1 MSIRVGIDIGGTFTD
16 LVIIDDTKKNV
27 AIVKVLTT
35 PARPADAVEVA
46 IGEAADQMGVDI
58 PALVGIVHATTL
70 VPNALI
76 ERRGA
81 NVGLITTEGFADT
94 LEIGR
99 EDRYDMY
106 DIFLRKPEPLVPR
119 SLRKEVPERILA
131 DGSVEREIDLSGV
144 EEVIRQLKAGG
155 VESIAVSLLNAHV
168 DARHEQALSAAITRI
183 DPEIPV
189 TLSSDVNPQ
198 EREYERTSTA
208 VANAYVVPIVRNYVS
223 DLEER
228 LARMNFSREVLF
240 MLSSLGLGTTATA
253 KEFPIRLVE
262 SGPAAGALAAAHL
275 ASKHGISNV
284 FSFDMGGTTAK
295 ACMIENGKPLLAK
308 QFEVARI
315 DRFKRGSGLPLLVP
329 SVELVEIGAGGG
341 SIARIDKLGLLKV
354 GPRSASS
361 VPGPACYGRG
371 GTAPT
376 VTDADLVLGYLDP
389 EFFLGGSMKLD
400 ADAARAAIERDVA
413 SKLGTSIVEAAW
425 GIHRVVNENMASAAR
440 NHAIERGKDIRS
452 ASLLAFGGAGPVHC
466 WDLARVLRIKR
477 LLLPFGS
484 GALSALGL
492 LIAPLGIDLSRTRT
506 QRLDSV
512 DWSSVNAL
520 LEQMEQEGRSTLPAD
535 LPADEVHVSR
545 RADLRYV
552 GQGHEVT
559 VDLPPGSLGPN
570 SVPAILSAFE
580 EAYRRIYNHVP
591 NRVVVEALNWHV
603 SVCGPV
609 PGTSPWDTFISKAVP
624 GMVLKKHRPAYF
636 GTGYV
641 DTPVYDRYAL
651 APGSAFD
658 GPAIVEERE
667 STIVIGPG
675 SRCEVLADRSIVVEM
690 PED

>member
-1 MSIRVGIDIGGTFTD
+1 MSIRIGIDIGGTFTD
-16 LVIIDDTKKNV
+16 LIIVDDTKDSI

-35 PARPADAVEVA
+35 PDRPADAVEAA
-46 IGEAADQMGVDI
+46 IGAAVNRMGTTV
-58 PALVGIVHATTL
+58 PALAGIVHATTL

-81 NVGLITTEGFADT
+81 KVGLIATEGFADT

-106 DIFLRKPEPLVPR
+106 DVFLRKPEPLVPR

-131 DGSVEREIDLSGV
+131 DGTIEREIDVSGIG
-144 EEVIRQLKAGG
+144 EVVRQLKAAGA
-155 VESIAVSLLNAHV
+155 ECIAVSLLNAHV
-168 DARHEQALSAAITRI
+168 DPRHEGAVAKAIARI
-183 DPEIPV
+183 DPAIPV
-189 TLSSDVNPQ
+189 TLGSDVNPQ

-208 VANAYVVPIVRNYVS
+208 VANAYVIPIVRNYVS

-228 LARMNFSREVLF
+228 LARMRFSKEVLF

-275 ASKHGISNV
+275 ASKHGISEV

-295 ACMIENGKPLLAK
+295 ACMIEQGKPLLAK

-341 SIARIDKLGLLKV
+341 SIARIDELGLLKV

-371 GTAPT
+371 GTLPT

-389 EFFLGGSMKLD
+389 EYFLGGAMTLD
-400 ADAARAAIERDVA
+400 VEAAKAVIERDIA
-413 SKLGTSIVEAAW
+413 SKLGTSVAEAAW

-466 WDLARVLRIKR
+466 WDLARVLRVRR
-477 LLLPFGS
+477 LFLPIGS

-492 LIAPLGIDLSRTRT
+492 LVAPMGIDLSRTRV
-506 QRLDSV
+506 QRLDGV
-512 DWSSVNAL
+512 DWDDVNAL
-520 LEQMEQEGRSTLPAD
+520 LVQMEREGCSTLPAS
-535 LPADEVHVSR
+535 LQADEITVSR

-559 VDLPPGSLGPN
+559 VELPAGPLGPD
-570 SVPAILSAFE
+570 SIPDILDAFE

-603 SVCGPV
+603 SVSGP
-609 PGTSPWDTFISKAVP
+609 PPRTSPWDRFASGLEGGNPLRKR
-624 GMVLKKHRPAYF
+624 RPAYF
-636 GTGYV
+636 GAGYV

-651 APGSAFD
+651 APGATFE
-658 GPAIVEERE
+658 GPAIIEERE
-667 STIVIGPG
+667 STIIIGPG
-675 SRCEVLADRSIVVEM
+675 SRGEVLADGSIVVAM